1 MSTSTPHPLLLAG
14 WACLGAWLL
23 YLLIAPTVGFNWIDS
38 WHNEQRAVQL
48 VLLGASTAVAIALLL
63 LGAVGVSTLL
73 CGFLAAGALSA
84 ALSSHPAAGYAEIG
98 LFIMLGL
105 TSVMVATVT
114 RGHVEAVTR
123 AIPLTA
129 LLIGAAHVTGI
140 AVRVLAAHS
149 VDAAPEVGIFMLGYA
164 NPRFASALYVMLL
177 PLVAAVAVDP
187 TRRVAL
193 RVAAV
198 AVMTGLWA
206 ANIGLGTRGVWLAFA
221 LALPLC
227 SLAAGWRQ
235 AKALVMALLG
245 SAVLGALL
253 YLAIAALLVAAPAIQ
268 GESLSVAVP
277 EGLLNAT
284 LTLRDVL
291 WIAAAEAWMSR
302 PLLGLGPMQLAATAS
317 FVGAHPHNW
326 ILQLLAEWGAVAS
339 ALLIAWLVLA
349 ARRLRLQGAP
359 TPSVA
364 AVWLALLAALAL
376 ALVDGTLVMPVSQS
390 VFVLLCGVALAQ
402 APAARQTSPRWLR
415 LLVARVITA
424 AAVHALQFANASYI
438 QQEAETAKFRKRH
451 PGAWLTPRLW
461 ETGTMFLERD
471 R

>member
-1 MSTSTPHPLLLAG
+1 VNTSTPRPVLWAG
-14 WACLGAWLL
+14 WGCVSAWLL

-48 VLLGASTAVAIALLL
+48 ILLGASTAVAIALLL
-63 LGAVGVSTLL
+63 LGSVGVSTLL
-73 CGFLAAGALSA
+73 VGFLAAGALSA
-84 ALSSHPAAGYAEIG
+84 ALSSYPAAGYAEVG

-114 RGHVEAVTR
+114 RGHAETVTR
-123 AIPLTA
+123 VLPLIA
-129 LLIGAAHVTGI
+129 LLVGGAHVTGI

-187 TRRVAL
+187 SRRGAL
-193 RVAAV
+193 RVVAV

-227 SLAAGWRQ
+227 IAAAGWRQ
-235 AKALVMALLG
+235 TKALVIAMLG
-245 SAVLGALL
+245 SAALGALL
-253 YLAIAALLVAAPAIQ
+253 YLAIAALLMAAPAGQ
-268 GESLSVAVP
+268 GETLAAAVP
-277 EGLLNAT
+277 DGLQNAT
-284 LTLRDVL
+284 LTGRDVL
-291 WIAAAEAWMSR
+291 WKAAAEAWMTR

-339 ALLIAWLVLA
+339 ALLIAWLVLT
-349 ARRLRLQGAP
+349 ARRLLVQGVP
-359 TPSVA
+359 TRSAA

-376 ALVDGTLVMPVSQS
+376 ALVDGNLVMPVTQS
-390 VFVLLCGVALAQ
+390 VFVLLCGVARAQ
-402 APAARQTSPRWLR
+402 APAARQTSTRWLR
-415 LLVARVITA
+415 LLVALVIAA
-424 AAVHALQFANASYI
+424 AAVHALQFANASFA
-438 QQEAETAKFRKRH
+438 QQEAETAEFRKRH

-461 ETGTMFLERD
+461 ETGTMFLERH